1 MCHYITHPA
10 PPHTLYE
17 TRPPYIVPPPHP
29 LSLARALG
37 RVARPLRRALE
48 LRGACRSRGLPLLH
62 PRLLVVRHL
71 QPMRVVDVEGAR
83 PTIRPTKHERVAH
96 PVALAALLDGRQWTA
111 GWALAGEPRSRRR
124 DTPAATVRGAAST
137 YWHPARLAAAHRRR
151 PQVRR
156 WLTRERR
163 QRWSDRRLCG
173 ASASARAPKKGG
185 WTERA
190 ALGHR
195 TALEWL
201 QIMVSGIYDC
211 QSTVG

>member
-1 MCHYITHPA
+1 MRIQTRCRLAGRVNAAPIGRPLCRSGIHTTHRARGFTGGGSDRVSRPDLVGDGRRATNGWRLVQHCCHRAAAWSSAGVLADGHA
-10 PPHTLYE
+10 
-17 TRPPYIVPPPHP
+17 RRAGR
-29 LSLARALG
+29 SRASRAAARAIRRL
-37 RVARPLRRALE
+37 PRRAAPSTHLPIGT
-48 LRGACRSRGLPLLH
+48 LTHGLC
-62 PRLLVVRHL
+62 VC
-71 QPMRVVDVEGAR
+71 
-83 PTIRPTKHERVAH
+83 
-96 PVALAALLDGRQWTA
+96 
-111 GWALAGEPRSRRR
+111 
-124 DTPAATVRGAAST
+124 
-137 YWHPARLAAAHRRR
+137 LAAAHRRR

>member
-1 MCHYITHPA
+1 MPVGRAGKRGSH
-10 PPHTLYE
+10 
-17 TRPPYIVPPPHP
+17 RPPAVPFRYSHHASRPWLHRWWQRSCEPPR
-29 LSLARALG
+29 SG
-37 RVARPLRRALE
+37 RRRSPCDQWLE
-48 LRGACRSRGLPLLH
+48 VG
-62 PRLLVVRHL
+62 
-71 QPMRVVDVEGAR
+71 
-83 PTIRPTKHERVAH
+83 
-96 PVALAALLDGRQWTA
+96 AALLPQSRGVVVRRRAGRWPCTA
-111 GWALAGEPRSRRR
+111 SWALAGEPRSRHG
-124 DTPAATVRGAAST
+124 DPPAAAARGAKHPPT
-137 YWHPARLAAAHRRR
+137 YWHTDTKLTHGLCVCLAAAHRRR